1 MNVLNNLN
9 LILLTWRG
17 KTWQMSNI
25 LGVNVWRL
33 WVYPLQS
40 QIISLKK
47 SFAKFSTRLELK
59 LMIRILNHAIVLA
72 VKAVR

>member
-59 LMIRILNHAIVLA
+59 LMIRILNHAFVLA

>member
-59 LMIRILNHAIVLA
+59 LMIRILSHAFVLA

>member
-9 LILLTWRG
+9 LILLAWRG
-17 KTWQMSNI
+17 KTRQMSNI